1 MTNSNHCNTT
11 AIRNQRIDALRALS
25 CISVVFM
32 HAISLFWIG
41 ILPQLQTVGEYNL
54 QLADYIA
61 APSIA
66 TYGSIQWYEC
76 SILDA
81 VTRFSVP
88 MFVLMSGYLVLQKE
102 RVPIVY
108 GLKKVVYVVRIICVW
123 GCLLALLLGALEFYI
138 EGQFSLTRFFQN
150 IVNGGG
156 VFWFLYM
163 LAPLYLAS
171 PIFKSIVKDNDSTR
185 LFLILWFVFS
195 IILPIVKSIQP
206 SIGENIKFEYLS
218 LFSSYSGYF
227 LLGGY
232 FANGGGKNI
241 KGGYLYLFGILA
253 MLAMS
258 FMMPVGLFHN
268 FTTPLCVLYTIS
280 VFKFIMNCNVQWIT
294 CKLMLRIATLSLP
307 IYALHP
313 FFLKLLSL
321 LWKPSAEWFH
331 MQVLIYAIL
340 AIFASY
346 ILAKL
351 AGYFKLF
358 NF

>member
-1 MTNSNHCNTT
+1 MTSSNHCKTS
-11 AIRNQRIDALRALS
+11 ALRNQRIDALRALS

-32 HAISLFWIG
+32 HALSIFWIG
-41 ILPQLQTVGEYNL
+41 ILPQLQPVSEYNL
-54 QLADYIA
+54 QLAEYIA
-61 APSIA
+61 APGIA
-66 TYGSIQWYEC
+66 AYGSIQWYEC

-88 MFVLMSGYLVLQKE
+88 MFVLMSGYLVLQKDH
-102 RVPIVY
+102 VPIVY
-108 GLKKVVYVVRIICVW
+108 GLKKVVFVVRIICVW
-123 GCLLALLLGALEFYI
+123 GCLLALLLAAFEYYI
-138 EGQFSLTRFFQN
+138 EGKFSLMRFFQN
-150 IVNGGG
+150 IINGGG

-171 PIFKSIVKDNDSTR
+171 PIFKSIVRDIDSTR

-195 IILPIVKSIQP
+195 IILPIAKSIQP

-232 FANGGGKNI
+232 LAMGGGKCI
-241 KGGYLYLFGILA
+241 KDGYLYIIGLVAL
-253 MLAMS
+253 LAMS
-258 FMMPVGLFHN
+258 FMRPVGLFHN
-268 FTTPLCVLYTIS
+268 FTTPLCVLYTLS
-280 VFKFIMNCNVQWIT
+280 VFKLIMNINVQWIT
-294 CKLMLRIATLSLP
+294 SKLMMRVASLSLP

-313 FFLKLLSL
+313 FFLKLSSI

-331 MQVLIYAIL
+331 MQVLTYTFF
-340 AIFASY
+340 AIFGSY
-346 ILAKL
+346 ILARL

-358 NF
+358 KF